1 MLFNLVQGC
10 TPMHDAVIG
19 ATLGYLSLWLINA
32 IYQHGS
38 SRELARVILSC

>member
-10 TPMHDAVIG
+10 TPMHDAVIE